1 MNPRFEIFNKVINK
15 NSPTLIIAE
24 IGINHMGS
32 EELCKKMII
41 SALKNGADCVKLQSG
56 FVEECF
62 DENSKSYNTFKD
74 TQFSKET
81 LIRLN
86 RVAEDL
92 NGFLFSSPGDFSS
105 ISLLE
110 EVGFKAYKVSS
121 GQFTNLPLIRELIK
135 IKKPII
141 LSTGMSTVTEI
152 SRIYEE
158 LTKNNFTNFALLH
171 TIALYP
177 SVPKQLNLG
186 FIKKINEKFNVIS
199 GYSDHTIGELACLT
213 AVASGAKIIEK
224 HFTIDT
230 KLPGG
235 DNKLSIL
242 PKGFKKMCD
251 QIRDIEKMFFSSS
264 QKPHP
269 DELGIKPK
277 RIRKIVA
284 KVDLQEGEKIN
295 ISNVKFIRVE
305 NNEDY
310 FSAFDWDKVINKK
323 IKFKIKKNQLIN
335 KRNIF

>member
-1 MNPRFEIFNKVINK
+1 MQPVFKIFNKVIKK

-186 FIKKINEKFNVIS
+186 FIKINEKFNVL

-224 HFTIDT
+224 HFTIDNN
-230 KLPGG
+230 LPGG
-235 DNKLSIL
+235 DNKLSMT
-242 PKGFKKMCD
+242 PKDFQEMCKK
-251 QIRDIEKMFFSSS
+251 IRDIEKMFFYSNA
-264 QKPHP
+264 KPHP
-269 DELGIKPK
+269 DEVKVKIK
-277 RIRKIVA
+277 RIRKVVA
-284 KVDLQEGEKIN
+284 KEDLKQGDKIN

-305 NNEDY
+305 NSQDF
-310 FSAFDWDKVINKK
+310 FSAYDWDKVVNKK
-323 IKFKIKKNQLIN
+323 TKCNIKKNQLIN
-335 KRNIF
+335 KHNIF